1 MGVKEQTRNRVAIA
15 GQLSNAETGQVIHR
29 ARVEITKMPDS
40 FKNWL
45 TLCAMQYGANWE
57 TRVERPDR
65 TQTAIDGHFH
75 FLDLPD
81 GDYTLTASLPSTGT
95 RYGAVEKKVQ
105 VSCNGDMI
113 QLAAADIALPPTGI
127 KGQITNAE
135 NQPIVMAKVQV
146 KGAEESTFSDS
157 KGNYLLSGL
166 EVSNVQSTI
175 IFSAHAY
182 QQDSK
187 DIQLSQGEVKT
198 LDIKLNKPK

>member
-45 TLCAMQYGANWE
+45 TLRAMQYGANWE
-57 TRVERPDR
+57 TMVERPDR
-65 TQTAIDGHFH
+65 TQTTIDGHFH

-105 VSCNGDMI
+105 VSRNGDRI
-113 QLAAADIALPPTGI
+113 KLAAADIALPPTGI

-146 KGAEESTFSDS
+146 KGTEESTFSDS

-166 EVSNVQSTI
+166 EVSKVQYTVR
-175 IFSAHAY
+175 FSAQGY
-182 QQDSK
+182 QQCSPN
-187 DIQLSQGEVKT
+187 IQLSQGQVKT
-198 LDIKLNKPK
+198 LDIKYNKPN